1 METSSGARLGKP
13 PSGVAKGRPPKQTHP
28 PETARTGSSENDNH
42 GPSCYERAEGKRK
55 GRPRVEVQELRSIP
69 AHMMVQWKEE
79 FKSRSRVKCPS
90 SGCWLEFPSIYG
102 LKYHYQRCQGATVAE
117 RLRHACPY
125 CEAVFATKVRLQK
138 HKLWNHPE
146 RVTMETKTESKGQV
160 QKGPAKGNAKKRPM
174 ESGPPSPMFI
184 KVKKTQEPSQPS
196 QNGECTATATS
207 TASTTSQRP
216 DRKQQQQHSQP
227 HQQQQQQQHTHS
239 HTHMQTHTHM
249 PPQQQEQEQ
258 ASSSDTSPRTP
269 GGSESDGGSLPPS
282 CPEEDPERT
291 RHKPGRKQKTPKKFT
306 GEQPSISGTF
316 GLKGMNKVEEK
327 LKAGRAKRPEGGL
340 FNEEP
345 PRKLQAPASSRRETP
360 QPPAS
365 GPPADAQW
373 HSAISERGEVVCPTC
388 SVVTRK
394 TVSGLKKHMEICQK
408 LQDALKCQQ
417 CQKQFRSKAG
427 LNYHTMAEHSNKTT
441 GNERRSGGGGGGGG
455 GGSGQEERE
464 RLRRILKQMGKIKCP
479 SEGCSAHF
487 TSLMGYQYH
496 QKRCGRDVS
505 EADKPAFQCQHCG
518 KTYRSKAGRDYHL
531 RSEHPVTQPRGVR
544 AGTMLKV
551 ATEEPRPAGRK
562 EQLPTE
568 KTKEEAHRRQQQQ
581 QQSARVKERPEER
594 GGEQEDPAPPLST
607 ATAMTTTTTGA
618 PAAAAAAS
626 MVGSVGAMMATAA
639 AASMADSVE
648 DFERTPSGRVRRR
661 SAQVAVFH
669 LQEIA
674 EDELAKDWGT
684 KRRIKDDLV
693 PDSKRLNYTRPGLP
707 TFDPEMLETW
717 KNQVKE
723 KGFICCPNGSCEAV
737 YSSVSGLKAHL
748 ANCTQAGGAVGKYM
762 CLLCQKEFSSESGV
776 KYHIS
781 KTHSQNWFRAT
792 TNIPPNNK
800 KPPLPQSNGIKNE
813 VKNGATGKKRGRKPK
828 ERPPEATL
836 SKTPSSNPPMS
847 VPVQTQTQNQTSGLA
862 QTTAPALSPT
872 NTTTTTPTH
881 VPKPAPTP
889 TPVDRGSLGQN
900 RDTQPL
906 MKKRGKPK
914 KVPSVE

>member
-13 PSGVAKGRPPKQTHP
+13 PPGVAKGRPPKQAHP

-102 LKYHYQRCQGATVAE
+102 LKYHYQRCQGATMAE

-125 CEAVFATKVRLQK
+125 CEAVFATNVRLQK

-146 RVTMETKTESKGQV
+146 RVTMETKTQPKGQV
-160 QKGPAKGNAKKRPM
+160 QKGSAKGNAKKRPM
-174 ESGPPSPMFI
+174 ESGPTPPVFF

-196 QNGECTATATS
+196 QNGECAAAPAAAA
-207 TASTTSQRP
+207 ASQKP
-216 DRKQQQQHSQP
+216 DRKPQQQHLHKQ
-227 HQQQQQQQHTHS
+227 HQQHTHTLT
-239 HTHMQTHTHM
+239 HTRTHTHSSSSSSSSSRRTHTCRSRR
-249 PPQQQEQEQ
+249 PPQM
-258 ASSSDTSPRTP
+258 SPLNPPMTAKA
-269 GGSESDGGSLPPS
+269 DGDSLPPS

-291 RHKPGRKQKTPKKFT
+291 RHRRKQKTPKKFT

-316 GLKGMNKVEEK
+316 GLKGMNKAEEK
-327 LKAGRAKRPEGGL
+327 LKAGRAKRTEGGL
-340 FNEEP
+340 FSEEP
-345 PRKLQAPASSRRETP
+345 PRKHTAPAPAPSRRDREREAS

-394 TVSGLKKHMEICQK
+394 TVPGLKKHMEICQK

-427 LNYHTMAEHSNKTT
+427 LNYHTMAEHSSKPT
-441 GNERRSGGGGGGGG
+441 GKESPVSSR

-464 RLRRILKQMGKIKCP
+464 RLRRVLKQMGKIKCP

-487 TSLMGYQYH
+487 SSLMGYQYH

-505 EADKPAFQCQHCG
+505 EADKPVFLCQHCG

-531 RSEHPVTQPRGVR
+531 RSEHPVAPASASRGV
-544 AGTMLKV
+544 G
-551 ATEEPRPAGRK
+551 TEESRQGGRK
-562 EQLPTE
+562 EQQPPAE
-568 KTKEEAHRRQQQQ
+568 RQREEAHRRT
-581 QQSARVKERPEER
+581 QQSARVKERSEER
-594 GGEQEDPAPPLST
+594 AGGGEQEAPSVPTTTAPGSGGTAVAMAAT
-607 ATAMTTTTTGA
+607 ATTTAM
-618 PAAAAAAS
+618 
-626 MVGSVGAMMATAA
+626 
-639 AASMADSVE
+639 E

-674 EDELAKDWGT
+674 EDELAKDWTT

-707 TFDPEMLETW
+707 TFDPEILETW

-748 ANCTQAGGAVGKYM
+748 ANCTKGGGAAGKYMCLLCQKEFSSESGVKYHISKTHSQLNYTRPGLPTFDPEILETWKNQVKEKGFICCPNGGGGAAGKYM

-792 TNIPPNNK
+792 TNIPPNSK
-800 KPPLPQSNGIKNE
+800 KPPLPESNGIKNE

-828 ERPPEATL
+828 ERPPEVTSAL
-836 SKTPSSNPPMS
+836 SKTPSANPP
-847 VPVQTQTQNQTSGLA
+847 
-862 QTTAPALSPT
+862 
-872 NTTTTTPTH
+872 
-881 VPKPAPTP
+881 
-889 TPVDRGSLGQN
+889 LGQN
-900 RDTQPL
+900 RDTQTL
-906 MKKRGKPK
+906 VKKRGKPK